1 MKLQNQGTPNILIS
15 FDIQGMLTPS
25 WSSSHGSHDI
35 ELDHAW
41 PSKWTKNGIP
51 MINHR
56 QFGVWFMKLGMPLL
70 GMISAMP
77 PFCPEGLF
85 ITLSGIRHW
94 IHERGRHVRNKKNWG
109 RLPALIFQIWDTH
122 LWFLFIFSA
131 KGIEFLWW
139 IQPSSRASLL
149 VITWFICRAKSTTSA
164 TETSQLEGSKA
175 WDFAWHWL

>member
-94 IHERGRHVRNKKNWG
+94 IHERGRHVRKKKTEVDYLHSYSKS
-109 RLPALIFQIWDTH
+109 RIHIFGSY
-122 LWFLFIFSA
+122 FIFSA